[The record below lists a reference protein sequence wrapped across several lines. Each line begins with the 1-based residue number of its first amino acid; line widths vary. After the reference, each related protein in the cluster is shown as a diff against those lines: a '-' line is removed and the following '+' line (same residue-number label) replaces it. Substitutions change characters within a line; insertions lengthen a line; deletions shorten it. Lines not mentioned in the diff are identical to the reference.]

1 MSGGINNFSPVIGN
15 NASQVLKNLQ
25 ALIAA
30 NPDYLTNGIPTHLI
44 QQMWKNDPMEQPKV
58 VTTNMPLKTNKTLN
72 FDVCFGI
79 IFFYYYNLFKLNSN
93 FVNVLSNNLLN
104 CCSSIK

>member
-1 MSGGINNFSPVIGN
+1 MKFSFSILVEMSGGINNFSPVIGN

-44 QQMWKNDPMEQPKV
+44 QQMWKNDSMEQPKV

-72 FDVCFGI
+72 FDDVCFGI
-79 IFFYYYNLFKLNSN
+79 ILFIIFY
-93 FVNVLSNNLLN
+93 
-104 CCSSIK
+104 